1 MPPAGASENGG
12 YSGGYTVGTYGS
24 NTPDGID
31 AVQMEFGTR
40 YRQNAAVDK
49 AAQEAGKAIAGF
61 YEAYLKR
68 AQN

>member
-1 MPPAGASENGG
+1 VPPAGTSENGG

-31 AVQMEFGTR
+31 AVQMEFGSK
-40 YRQNAAVDK
+40 YRQNATVDK
-49 AAQEAGKAIAGF
+49 AAQDAGKAIAGF